1 MNQEK
6 WFSKSGEDVAKFFE
20 TDMIKGLSSE
30 QVEEKRSVYGTN
42 EIVSKNKK
50 SIAKMIL
57 EQFQDFMIIV
67 LIIAAIIS
75 GVLGQMNGEGFTDS
89 IIILVIV
96 ILNAVIGVIQEL
108 KAQKSLE
115 SLKNLSAP
123 HSKVIRDGKLQ
134 DLESKYLVPGD
145 IVVLET
151 GDYVPAD
158 LRLIEAVNLKTQE
171 AALTG
176 ESLPVEKTTEKI
188 DKEDIGIGDRLNQAF
203 SSSLVTYGRGKG
215 IVVSIGMQTEVG
227 KIATMLD
234 SVDDSETP
242 LSRRLEALGKTLG
255 IAALV
260 ICLVIFAVGSFVHGR
275 EIFEM
280 FMTAVSLAVAAIP
293 EGLPAISTIVLSI
306 GVQRMVK
313 RNAIIRTLPSVETLG
328 SATVICSDKTGTLTQ
343 NKMTVEKIFYNN
355 EIFGVEEKRYNVDDH
370 LRLLMNSMIL
380 CNDTKVTKD
389 GEEFKLAGDPT
400 ETALVDLGIKL
411 NMLKTTMD
419 DENPRVEEIPFDS
432 ERKLMSTVNNTNQ
445 GLFVYTKGGVD
456 EILSKCSKI
465 YLDNQEM
472 TLSAENINYIK
483 QVNEEMAKGALRV
496 LAMAYK
502 RVDKV
507 PTRDEM
513 NNLESE
519 LVYIGMVGMID
530 PARPEAKEAVEKCKT
545 AGIKPVMITGD
556 HKVTAMAIAKDIGIL
571 ENESEAITG
580 SELEKMPQEELEKNV
595 KNYSVYARVSPEH
608 KVRIVKAWQSQG
620 EVVAMTGDGV
630 NDAPALKTA
639 DIGAAMGIVGTDVAK
654 EAADVVLTDDNFATI
669 VSAVEEGRR
678 IYDNILKAVQYLL
691 SSNIGEIIVLFVAT
705 MFGWLAEPLLPIHIL
720 WINLVTDSLPAL
732 ALSVDPAEKD
742 IMKRKARKD
751 KNIFSKGMT
760 FRVIYQGIMVGVLTL
775 LAFCI
780 GCRFDFASLA
790 NPEVAMTAQTM
801 AFAVLA
807 MSELVHAYNVRS
819 NKESIFKIKL
829 KTNMV
834 LVLATLVSLLL
845 MVVVLGVPVLQGMF
859 EVTELSITN
868 WAWVILLSLAPLTIV
883 EILKLFK
890 INTLKDE

>member
-57 EQFQDFMIIV
+57 EQFQDFMIII
-67 LIIAAIIS
+67 LIIAAVIS
-75 GVLGQMNGEGFTDS
+75 GIVGQSNGEGFTDS

-255 IAALV
+255 IAAIV

-472 TLSAENINYIK
+472 TLSAENISYIK

-819 NKESIFKIKL
+819 NKESIFKLKL

-868 WAWVILLSLAPLTIV
+868 WVWVILLSLAPLTIV

>member
-57 EQFQDFMIIV
+57 EQFQDFMIII
-67 LIIAAIIS
+67 LIIAAVIS
-75 GVLGQMNGEGFTDS
+75 GIVGQSNGEGFTDS

-123 HSKVIRDGKLQ
+123 HSKVIREGKLQ

-355 EIFGVEEKRYNVDDH
+355 EIFGVEEKKYNVDDH

-465 YLDNQEM
+465 YLDNQEI

-507 PTRDEM
+507 PTRNEM

-807 MSELVHAYNVRS
+807 MSELVHAFNVRS
-819 NKESIFKIKL
+819 NKESIFKLKF

-845 MVVVLGVPVLQGMF
+845 MIVVLGIPALQGMF
-859 EVTELSITN
+859 EVAELSLTN
-868 WAWVILLSLAPLTIV
+868 WIWVILLSLAPLTIV
-883 EILKLFK
+883 EIMKLLK
-890 INTLKDE
+890 INTLKEE

>member
-6 WFSKSGEDVAKFFE
+6 CFSKSGEDVANFFE

-57 EQFQDFMIIV
+57 EQFQDFMIII
-67 LIIAAIIS
+67 LIIAAVIS
-75 GVLGQMNGEGFTDS
+75 GVVGQSNGEGFTDS

-355 EIFGVEEKRYNVDDH
+355 EIFGVEEKKYNVDDH

-380 CNDTKVTKD
+380 CNDTKVTKE

-472 TLSAENINYIK
+472 ALSAENINYIK

-507 PTRDEM
+507 PTRNEM

-819 NKESIFKIKL
+819 NKESIFKLKL

-868 WAWVILLSLAPLTIV
+868 WVWVILLSLAPLTIV

>member
-20 TDMIKGLSSE
+20 TDMIKGLSAE

-57 EQFQDFMIIV
+57 EQFQDFMIII
-67 LIIAAIIS
+67 LIIAAVIS
-75 GVLGQMNGEGFTDS
+75 GIVGQSNGEGFTDS

-123 HSKVIRDGKLQ
+123 HSKVIRDGNLQ

-355 EIFGVEEKRYNVDDH
+355 EIFGVEEKKYNVDDH

-472 TLSAENINYIK
+472 ALSAENINYIK

-507 PTRDEM
+507 PTRNEM

>member
-57 EQFQDFMIIV
+57 EQFQDFMIII
-67 LIIAAIIS
+67 LIIAAVIS
-75 GVLGQMNGEGFTDS
+75 GIVGQSNGEGFTDS

-255 IAALV
+255 IAAIV

-472 TLSAENINYIK
+472 TLSAENISYIK

-530 PARPEAKEAVEKCKT
+530 PARPEAREAVEKCKT
-545 AGIKPVMITGD
+545 AGIKPIMITGD

-819 NKESIFKIKL
+819 NKESIFKLKF

-845 MVVVLGVPVLQGMF
+845 MVVVLGVPALQGMF
-859 EVTELSITN
+859 EVAELSLTN
-868 WAWVILLSLAPLTIV
+868 WIWVILLSLAPLTIV

>member
-6 WFSKSGEDVAKFFE
+6 WFSKSGEDVANFFE

-57 EQFQDFMIIV
+57 EQFQDFMIII
-67 LIIAAIIS
+67 LIIAAVIS
-75 GVLGQMNGEGFTDS
+75 GVVGQSNGEGFTDS

-176 ESLPVEKTTEKI
+176 ESLPVEKNTEKI

-355 EIFGVEEKRYNVDDH
+355 EIFGVEEKKYNVDDH

-472 TLSAENINYIK
+472 ALSAENINYIK

-507 PTRDEM
+507 PTRNEM

-819 NKESIFKIKL
+819 NKESIFKLKL

-834 LVLATLVSLLL
+834 LVFATLVSLLL

-868 WAWVILLSLAPLTIV
+868 WVWVILLSLAPLTIV

>member
-57 EQFQDFMIIV
+57 EQFQDFMIII
-67 LIIAAIIS
+67 LIIAAVIS
-75 GVLGQMNGEGFTDS
+75 GIVGQSNGEGFTDS

-123 HSKVIRDGKLQ
+123 HSKVIREGKLQ

-355 EIFGVEEKRYNVDDH
+355 EIFGVEEKKYNVDDH

-380 CNDTKVTKD
+380 CNDTKVTKE

-465 YLDNQEM
+465 YLDNQEI

-507 PTRDEM
+507 PTRNEM

-819 NKESIFKIKL
+819 NKESIFKLKF

-845 MVVVLGVPVLQGMF
+845 MIVVLGIPALQGMF
-859 EVTELSITN
+859 EVAELSLTN
-868 WAWVILLSLAPLTIV
+868 WIWVILLSLAPLTIV
-883 EILKLFK
+883 EIMKLLK
-890 INTLKDE
+890 INTLKEE

>member
-20 TDMIKGLSSE
+20 TDMIKGLSAE

-57 EQFQDFMIIV
+57 EQFQDFMIII
-67 LIIAAIIS
+67 LIIAAVIS
-75 GVLGQMNGEGFTDS
+75 GIVGQSNGEGFTDS

-355 EIFGVEEKRYNVDDH
+355 EIFGVEEKKYNVDDH

-380 CNDTKVTKD
+380 CNDTKVTKE

-472 TLSAENINYIK
+472 ALSAENINYIK

-507 PTRDEM
+507 PTRNEM

-775 LAFCI
+775 LALCI

-819 NKESIFKIKL
+819 NKESIFKLKL

-868 WAWVILLSLAPLTIV
+868 WVWVILLSLAPLTIV

>member
-57 EQFQDFMIIV
+57 EQFQDFMIII
-67 LIIAAIIS
+67 LIIAAVIS
-75 GVLGQMNGEGFTDS
+75 GIVGQSNGEGFTDS

-123 HSKVIRDGKLQ
+123 HSKVIRDGNLQ

-171 AALTG
+171 ASLTG

-355 EIFGVEEKRYNVDDH
+355 EIFGVEEKKYNVDDH

-472 TLSAENINYIK
+472 ALSAENINYIK

-507 PTRDEM
+507 PTHDEM

-705 MFGWLAEPLLPIHIL
+705 MFGWFAEPLLPIHIL

-780 GCRFDFASLA
+780 GCRFDFTSLA
-790 NPEVAMTAQTM
+790 NPEVVMTAQTM

-868 WAWVILLSLAPLTIV
+868 WVWVILLSLAPLTIV

>member
-57 EQFQDFMIIV
+57 EQFQDFMIII
-67 LIIAAIIS
+67 LIIAAVIS
-75 GVLGQMNGEGFTDS
+75 GVVGQSNGEGFTDS

-355 EIFGVEEKRYNVDDH
+355 EIFGVEEKKYNVDDH

-380 CNDTKVTKD
+380 CNDTKVTKE

-472 TLSAENINYIK
+472 ALSAENINYIK

-507 PTRDEM
+507 PTRNEM

-678 IYDNILKAVQYLL
+678 IYDNILKAVQYML

-868 WAWVILLSLAPLTIV
+868 WVWVILLSLAPLTIV

>member
-57 EQFQDFMIIV
+57 EQFQDFMIII
-67 LIIAAIIS
+67 LIIAAVIS
-75 GVLGQMNGEGFTDS
+75 GIVGQSNGEGFTDS

-123 HSKVIRDGKLQ
+123 HSKVIREGKLQ

-355 EIFGVEEKRYNVDDH
+355 EIFGVEEKKYNVDDH

-411 NMLKTTMD
+411 NMLKTNMD

-465 YLDNQEM
+465 YLDNQEI

-507 PTRDEM
+507 PTRNEM

-807 MSELVHAYNVRS
+807 MSELVHAFNVRS
-819 NKESIFKIKL
+819 NKESIFKLKF

-845 MVVVLGVPVLQGMF
+845 MIVVLGIPALQGMF
-859 EVTELSITN
+859 EVAELSLTN
-868 WAWVILLSLAPLTIV
+868 WIWVILLSLAPLTIV
-883 EILKLFK
+883 EIMKLLK
-890 INTLKDE
+890 INTLKEE

>member
-57 EQFQDFMIIV
+57 EQFQDFMIII
-67 LIIAAIIS
+67 LIIAAVIS
-75 GVLGQMNGEGFTDS
+75 GIVGQSNGEGFTDS

-123 HSKVIRDGKLQ
+123 HSKVIREGKLQ

-355 EIFGVEEKRYNVDDH
+355 EIFGVEEKKYNVDDH

-380 CNDTKVTKD
+380 CNDTKVTKE

-472 TLSAENINYIK
+472 ALSAENINYIK

-819 NKESIFKIKL
+819 NKESIFKLKF

-845 MVVVLGVPVLQGMF
+845 MIVVLGIPALQGMF
-859 EVTELSITN
+859 EVAELSLTN
-868 WAWVILLSLAPLTIV
+868 WIWVILLSLAPLTIV
-883 EILKLFK
+883 EIMKLLK
-890 INTLKDE
+890 INTLKEE

>member
-57 EQFQDFMIIV
+57 EQFQDFMIII
-67 LIIAAIIS
+67 LIIAAVIS
-75 GVLGQMNGEGFTDS
+75 GIVGQSNGEGFTDS

-255 IAALV
+255 IAAIV

-472 TLSAENINYIK
+472 TLSAENISYIK

-819 NKESIFKIKL
+819 NKESIFKLKL

-845 MVVVLGVPVLQGMF
+845 MIVVLGVPALQGMF
-859 EVTELSITN
+859 EVAELSLTN
-868 WAWVILLSLAPLTIV
+868 WIWVILLSLAPLTIV

>member
-57 EQFQDFMIIV
+57 EQFQDFMIII
-67 LIIAAIIS
+67 LIIAAVIS
-75 GVLGQMNGEGFTDS
+75 GIVGQSNGEGFTDS

-255 IAALV
+255 IAAIV

-472 TLSAENINYIK
+472 ALSAENINYIK

-819 NKESIFKIKL
+819 NKESIFKLKF

-845 MVVVLGVPVLQGMF
+845 MVVVLGVPALQGMF
-859 EVTELSITN
+859 EVAELSLTN
-868 WAWVILLSLAPLTIV
+868 WIWVILLSLAPLTIV
-883 EILKLFK
+883 EIMKLFK
-890 INTLKDE
+890 INTLKEE

>member
-57 EQFQDFMIIV
+57 EQFQDFMIII
-67 LIIAAIIS
+67 LIIAAVIS
-75 GVLGQMNGEGFTDS
+75 GVVGQSNGEGFTDS

-260 ICLVIFAVGSFVHGR
+260 ICIVIFAVGSFVHGR

-355 EIFGVEEKRYNVDDH
+355 EIFGVEEKKYNVDDH

-432 ERKLMSTVNNTNQ
+432 ERRLMSTVNNTNQ

-472 TLSAENINYIK
+472 ALSAENINYIK

-507 PTRDEM
+507 PTRNEM

-868 WAWVILLSLAPLTIV
+868 WVWVILLSLAPLTIV

>member
-57 EQFQDFMIIV
+57 EQFQDFMIII
-67 LIIAAIIS
+67 LIIAAVIS
-75 GVLGQMNGEGFTDS
+75 GIVGQSNGEGFTDS

-260 ICLVIFAVGSFVHGR
+260 ICIVIFAVGSFVHGR

-355 EIFGVEEKRYNVDDH
+355 EIFGVEEKKYNVDDH

-380 CNDTKVTKD
+380 CNDTKVTKE

-472 TLSAENINYIK
+472 ALSAENINYIK

-507 PTRDEM
+507 PTRNEM

-868 WAWVILLSLAPLTIV
+868 WVWVILLSLAPLTIV

>member
-57 EQFQDFMIIV
+57 EQFQDFMIII
-67 LIIAAIIS
+67 LIIAAVIS
-75 GVLGQMNGEGFTDS
+75 GIVGQSNGEGFTDS

-123 HSKVIRDGKLQ
+123 HSKVIREGKLQ

-355 EIFGVEEKRYNVDDH
+355 EIFGVEEKKYNVDDH

-380 CNDTKVTKD
+380 CNDTKVTKE

-432 ERKLMSTVNNTNQ
+432 ERKIMSTVNNTNQ

-472 TLSAENINYIK
+472 ALSAENINYIK

-507 PTRDEM
+507 PTRNEM

-807 MSELVHAYNVRS
+807 MSELVHAFNVRS
-819 NKESIFKIKL
+819 NKESIFKLKF

-845 MVVVLGVPVLQGMF
+845 MIVVLGIPALQGMF
-859 EVTELSITN
+859 EVAELSLTN
-868 WAWVILLSLAPLTIV
+868 WIWVILLSLAPLTIV
-883 EILKLFK
+883 EIMKLLK
-890 INTLKDE
+890 INTLKEE

>member
-57 EQFQDFMIIV
+57 EQFQDFMIII
-67 LIIAAIIS
+67 LIIAAVIS
-75 GVLGQMNGEGFTDS
+75 GIVGQSNGEGFTDS

-355 EIFGVEEKRYNVDDH
+355 EIFGVEEKKYNVDDH

-380 CNDTKVTKD
+380 CNDTKVTKE

-472 TLSAENINYIK
+472 ALSAENINYIK

-507 PTRDEM
+507 PTRNEM

-760 FRVIYQGIMVGVLTL
+760 FRVIYQGIVVGVLTL

-819 NKESIFKIKL
+819 NKESIFKLKL

-868 WAWVILLSLAPLTIV
+868 WVWVILLSLAPLTIV